1 MKVGVIADTHGVL
14 PPEVLQIFQGV
25 DRIIHAGDIGG
36 ADLLLRLRQ
45 LAPVVAVR
53 GNYDQELDQHLLPDP
68 SLIDLAGI
76 PTLLTHRLIFFDW
89 DQSKTLFAR
98 TLEKFP
104 QQPRLVIF
112 GHTHVPVAESV
123 EGVFFFNPGYCGPDP
138 LEGEP
143 SVGILT
149 IEDGEITGRIVKLE
163 KK

>member
-36 ADLLLRLRQ
+36 AEVLHRLRQ

-53 GNYDQELDQHLLPDP
+53 GNYDKELDQHLLPDP

-89 DQSKTLFAR
+89 DQGKTLLAR

-112 GHTHVPVAESV
+112 GHTHFPVAESV
-123 EGVFFFNPGYCGPDP
+123 EGVYFFNPGYCGPDP

-149 IEDGEITGRIVKLE
+149 IEGGEIRGRIVKVKE
-163 KK
+163 A